1 MSKSRCVIMIILGI
15 LLSGLSIVM
24 FVHDAEYIFTGNTVD
39 LNEILKNNG
48 ELPRDKF
55 VTFTCEFPIDNY
67 AETRQYLNGI
77 IPLPFKTQQY
87 AMLGDNGM
95 IFSAEIGNKAKISE
109 MDQAIETFYDDGE
122 VSVTLTGNL
131 QINSSEMDSYLKECV
146 GYIFGDDLESYGF
159 FLTSYVIDT
168 TKTRLS
174 QSLLYT
180 FLLAIG
186 VLAIVISIR
195 TLRGRTA

>member
-1 MSKSRCVIMIILGI
+1 MSKARCVIMIILG
-15 LLSGLSIVM
+15 LFLSGLSIVL
-24 FVHDAEYIFTGNTVD
+24 FVHDAEYIFTGKTVD
-39 LNEILKNNG
+39 LNEILKNNE

-67 AETRQYLNGI
+67 AETQQYINGI

-87 AMLGDNGM
+87 AMLGENGM
-95 IFSAEIGNKAKISE
+95 IFSAEIGKKAKIAE
-109 MDQAIETFYDDGE
+109 MDQALEEFYDDGT

-131 QINSSEMDSYLKECV
+131 QINSPQMDSFLNECV
-146 GYIFGDDLESYGF
+146 EYIFGNAGDLDSYGF
-159 FLTSYVIDT
+159 YVTSYVIDT

-174 QSLLYT
+174 QALLYI

-186 VLAIVISIR
+186 AVLIVVSIR
-195 TLRGRTA
+195 ALR

>member
-1 MSKSRCVIMIILGI
+1 MSKARCVIMILLGI
-15 LLSGLSIVM
+15 FLSGLSIVL
-24 FVHDAEYIFTGNTVD
+24 FVHDAEYIFTGNTVN
-39 LNEILKNNG
+39 LNEILKNNE

-67 AETRQYLNGI
+67 AETQQYLNGI

-95 IFSAEIGNKAKISE
+95 IFSAEVGKKAKIAE
-109 MDQAIETFYDDGE
+109 MDQAIEAFYDDGA

-131 QINSSEMDSYLKECV
+131 QINSPKMDSFLNECV
-146 GYIFGDDLESYGF
+146 EYIFGDADDLKSYGF
-159 FLTSYVIDT
+159 YITSYVIDT

-174 QSLLYT
+174 QALLYT

-186 VLAIVISIR
+186 VLIIVMSIR
-195 TLRGRTA
+195 PSKAA

>member
-1 MSKSRCVIMIILGI
+1 MSKARCVILIILG
-15 LLSGLSIVM
+15 LFLSGLSIVL
-24 FVHDAEYIFTGNTVD
+24 FVHDAEYIFTGKTVN
-39 LNEILKNNG
+39 LNEILKNNE

-67 AETRQYLNGI
+67 AETQQYINGI

-87 AMLGDNGM
+87 AMLGENGM
-95 IFSAEIGNKAKISE
+95 IFSAEIGKKAKIEE
-109 MDQAIETFYDDGE
+109 MDQALEEFYDDGT

-131 QINSSEMDSYLKECV
+131 QINSPKMDSFLNECV
-146 GYIFGDDLESYGF
+146 EYLFGDADDLRSYGF
-159 FLTSYVIDT
+159 YVTSYVIDT

-174 QSLLYT
+174 QALLYI

-186 VLAIVISIR
+186 AVLILASIR
-195 TLRGRTA
+195 ALR